1 MRAAVTLFTAV
12 SGHVAQP
19 CAGADHGRRAFSK
32 VPYVLSVQGPIPVLG
47 GVDEDVSMT
56 LRQIRRLSIGPLAL
70 LGLLGLSA
78 CVTTISSRPVMLPDG
93 HLGYDVRCNGV
104 RNDIG
109 DCMNEA
115 ARVCSG
121 QYHVATQINDVRG
134 SGAATPA
141 PAGNGGG
148 AVILRG
154 SQRTMI
160 VECGPPPPS
169 EIPVRWL
176 KPSSAFIAASTSEP
190 RV

>member
-1 MRAAVTLFTAV
+1 M
-12 SGHVAQP
+12 
-19 CAGADHGRRAFSK
+19 
-32 VPYVLSVQGPIPVLG
+32 ILG
-47 GVDEDVSMT
+47 
-56 LRQIRRLSIGPLAL
+56 QIRRLSIGPLAL

-78 CVTTISSRPVMLPDG
+78 CVTTISSRPVVLPDG
-93 HLGYDVRCNGV
+93 HLGYDVRCDGV

-121 QYHVATQINDVRG
+121 QYHVATQINDVQG
-134 SGAATPA
+134 GGATPA
-141 PAGNGGG
+141 PSGNGGG

-154 SQRTMI
+154 SRRTMI